1 MKKERKNKWIVLSGT
16 LVLVVVISIIFISY
30 KTNKQKESINIEHN
44 IPTKT
49 TNPQDKQDLTDNNNE
64 PIYDDITVFDEDE
77 VNKRYKEVNKKD
89 LTYEPNMKNSNDYF
103 FEFENGLAY
112 NTEANNHLKVISE
125 KQYAMILQGYSYSK
139 VKKAFTNEEAI
150 EIAYSILP
158 DDIKEI
164 KTKEYKDENYIYYTS
179 KKGNFIVLL
188 RNEHIFNDKDESTN
202 INKDKIESITYF
214 KELSK

>member
-1 MKKERKNKWIVLSGT
+1 MKKERTNKWIVLSGAFI
-16 LVLVVVISIIFISY
+16 LVILLSIIFISY
-30 KTNKQKESINIEHN
+30 KTNKQEESINIEHN

-49 TNPQDKQDLTDNNNE
+49 INPKDKQDLTDNNNE

-112 NTEANNHLKVISE
+112 NIEANNHLKAVSE
-125 KQYAMILQGYSYSK
+125 NQYVMILQGYSYSK

-150 EIAYSILP
+150 QIAYRILP

-188 RNEHIFNDKDESTN
+188 RNEHIFNDKDKSTN

>member
-89 LTYEPNMKNSNDYF
+89 LTYEPNMKNLNDYF

-112 NTEANNHLKVISE
+112 NTEANNHLKAISE

-150 EIAYSILP
+150 EIASSILP